1 MSLQSLPLSTRRVKN
16 WWLSFLLLK
25 AFFHTRTL
33 TFSEGRFRSDVQKC
47 LRMSQLWII
56 PAFMHRNRRERGQ
69 GEEKSL
75 LNGKTEMLKGKLKE
89 SLNLEALK
97 SL

>member
-1 MSLQSLPLSTRRVKN
+1 M
-16 WWLSFLLLK
+16 
-25 AFFHTRTL
+25 
-33 TFSEGRFRSDVQKC
+33 QKC

-56 PAFMHRNRRERGQ
+56 PAFMHRNGREREQ

-75 LNGKTEMLKGKLKE
+75 LNGKIEMLKGKLKE